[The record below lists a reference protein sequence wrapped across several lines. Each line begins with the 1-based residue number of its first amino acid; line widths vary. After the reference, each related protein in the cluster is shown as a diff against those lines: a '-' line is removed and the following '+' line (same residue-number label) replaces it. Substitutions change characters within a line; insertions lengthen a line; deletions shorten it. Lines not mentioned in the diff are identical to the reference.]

1 MGGLLF
7 AVAFLATALVL
18 VGRVV
23 VRRLRVARLGDT
35 VVVAS
40 LADIPGVLRRRRCPC
55 GRLPDE
61 MGELSTTVGTVVQR
75 ECVCGRLERVTF
87 VLGN

>member
-7 AVAFLATALVL
+7 AVAFLATASVL
-18 VGRVV
+18 IGRVV
-23 VRRLRVARLGDT
+23 VRRLRAVRLGDT

-55 GRLPDE
+55 GRCPDE
-61 MGELSTTVGTVVQR
+61 VGELSSPMGTVVQR

>member
-1 MGGLLF
+1 MLF

-23 VRRLRVARLGDT
+23 VRRLRAVRLGDT

-40 LADIPGVLRRRRCPC
+40 LTDIPGVLRRRRCPC
-55 GRLPDE
+55 GRRPDE
-61 MGELSTTVGTVVQR
+61 VGELSSPMGTVVQR

>member
-1 MGGLLF
+1 MLF

-23 VRRLRVARLGDT
+23 VRRLRAVRLGDT

-55 GRLPDE
+55 GRRPDE
-61 MGELSTTVGTVVQR
+61 VGELSSPMGTVVQR